1 MRGNKL
7 FQVVVKEIIIS
18 SGDTINIVN
27 KISATIDND
36 YSVERMAAVLG
47 AATQSK
53 LLTKRGK
60 SKFRMRCRT
69 GAN

>member
-1 MRGNKL
+1 LFLFHFYFFFLLNFIKSKGNNNG
-7 FQVVVKEIIIS
+7 
-18 SGDTINIVN
+18 GDTISIVN
-27 KISATIDND
+27 KINATIDSD

-60 SKFRMRCRT
+60 SKFRMR
-69 GAN
+69 